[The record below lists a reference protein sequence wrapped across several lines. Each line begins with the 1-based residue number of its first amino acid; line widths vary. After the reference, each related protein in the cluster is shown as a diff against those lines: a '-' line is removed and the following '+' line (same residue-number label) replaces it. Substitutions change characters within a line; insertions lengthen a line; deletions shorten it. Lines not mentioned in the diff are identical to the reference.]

1 MLLAQIYE
9 DQCRKPRDFSP
20 MSHSREVL
28 VQQRDPLT
36 FWNEDPENFWAAEKK
51 KERRGATTLID
62 IQSVAAY
69 KLWKR
74 GGPLRQKSSRVWSI
88 FLFRRCSC
96 CSYAPTKQQ
105 RPEKPREEWVS
116 LCEMTRPSQW
126 PRRSPRGLCYCRLCQ
141 SLRIVN
147 QISMPL
153 LKNPLFREAVVHEVI
168 RNSPLIQRRQLPQS
182 ASKNRR

>member
-36 FWNEDPENFWAAEKK
+36 FWNEDPENFWAAAEK

-96 CSYAPTKQQ
+96 CSYAAANQATEPLYGGCWCVPLVRWRDHRLAMASPRSQ
-105 RPEKPREEWVS
+105 RTVS
-116 LCEMTRPSQW
+116 LSQLSTRQAV
-126 PRRSPRGLCYCRLCQ
+126 LCLFWKIH
-141 SLRIVN
+141 SLEK
-147 QISMPL
+147 L
-153 LKNPLFREAVVHEVI
+153 
-168 RNSPLIQRRQLPQS
+168 
-182 ASKNRR
+182 

>member
-36 FWNEDPENFWAAEKK
+36 FWNEDPENFWLAGKR
-51 KERRGATTLID
+51 ERRGATTTLID

-105 RPEKPREEWVS
+105 S
-116 LCEMTRPSQW
+116 LSSTEAAACLCAAGEMTRPSL
-126 PRRSPRGLCYCRLCQ
+126 SNGLSKKPEDRQ
-141 SLRIVN
+141 SLPIVN
-147 QISMPL
+147 QTSSTMPL

-168 RNSPLIQRRQLPQS
+168 RNSPLIQRRQLHPS
-182 ASKNRR
+182 VKNRR